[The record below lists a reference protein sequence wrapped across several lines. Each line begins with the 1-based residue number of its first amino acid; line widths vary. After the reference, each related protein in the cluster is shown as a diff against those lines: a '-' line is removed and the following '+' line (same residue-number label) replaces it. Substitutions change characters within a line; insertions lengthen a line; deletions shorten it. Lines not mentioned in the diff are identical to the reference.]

1 MHVARLMGVSRM
13 TDMIL
18 TGRVLDAA
26 AAERAGLV
34 QYRVSQG
41 EAKAKAGELAVKVA
55 GMARLTVLGVL
66 QALPRI
72 QDVSEAD
79 GLFIESLMCALS
91 QTGREASARLG
102 DFVAKRAAKV
112 APPFVAS
119 SAAISSASVVDPEP
133 APLGGLPMA
142 TVQELVSA
150 EEER

>member
-1 MHVARLMGVSRM
+1 
-13 TDMIL
+13 
-18 TGRVLDAA
+18 
-26 AAERAGLV
+26 
-34 QYRVSQG
+34 
-41 EAKAKAGELAVKVA
+41 
-55 GMARLTVLGVL
+55 MARLTVLGVL

-91 QTGREASARLG
+91 QGGREASARLG

>member
-1 MHVARLMGVSRM
+1 
-13 TDMIL
+13 
-18 TGRVLDAA
+18 
-26 AAERAGLV
+26 
-34 QYRVSQG
+34 
-41 EAKAKAGELAVKVA
+41 
-55 GMARLTVLGVL
+55 MARLTVLGVL

-91 QTGREASARLG
+91 QGGREASARLG

-112 APPFVAS
+112 A